1 MQEDYLFLV
10 TFFSSQTSLA
20 SSGSG
25 RKQRRSVERR
35 SGERRRQP
43 RSPSERK
50 IGIVR
55 RRSQEMARKASN
67 AVAQVK
73 SLPKMYLFSIEVTKN
88 FEVKVARSLHYC
100 YIYKIIQTDV
110 FSLA

>member
-1 MQEDYLFLV
+1 MLFL
-10 TFFSSQTSLA
+10 SSQTSLA

-35 SGERRRQP
+35 SVERRKQG

-55 RRSQEMARKASN
+55 RRSQEMARKTNN
-67 AVAQVK
+67 AVPQVK
-73 SLPKMYLFSIEVTKN
+73 LDLYLNYSFGGHSEQLFINNTYSI
-88 FEVKVARSLHYC
+88 FY
-100 YIYKIIQTDV
+100 
-110 FSLA
+110 